1 VDLPGNKLPEP
12 WHNHEQYRLTKN
24 LKRIGPVQFYGQNL
38 THLDNK
44 MQADGIHCD
53 LKAFYCINSELHLK
67 VNFMELEV
75 SLDSGSNY
83 TYMTQSYIEI
93 KSLDFKYSVYS
104 DWDIIKHRVHL
115 GSILGCLLFL
125 IYH

>member
-1 VDLPGNKLPEP
+1 
-12 WHNHEQYRLTKN
+12 
-24 LKRIGPVQFYGQNL
+24 
-38 THLDNK
+38 
-44 MQADGIHCD
+44 
-53 LKAFYCINSELHLK
+53 
-67 VNFMELEV
+67 MELEV